1 MEGRKDEFIDLV
13 LSWSLEEI
21 FDANLYKNQ
30 VEKIPQSFVSVDQ
43 YLGSY
48 VFPLLEET
56 RAELASAMET
66 IYKAPFAEVT
76 SLTELIH
83 GNFLHSV
90 EVDFWRN
97 RITDR
102 GREPYRTLPGDIVLL
117 SDLKPESV
125 SDLGRLGWKFVLAS
139 VTNISEDEN
148 GDKCTSTGFKVK
160 AAMSIDVAEMQSKSF
175 YIVFLTNM
183 ATNRRIWNALRMRK
197 NLRIVENVLC
207 KNELDED
214 NCESCPIEFH
224 SQMAVKFE
232 PAISSRLNESQNS
245 AILASLVRTECNHKA
260 SVELIWGPPGTGKT
274 RTVSVLL
281 YNLLRMKV
289 RTLICAPTNVAITE
303 LASRVISLLRDSF
316 QDEREIFL
324 SCPLGDMLIFGN
336 KDRLKVGSDIEE
348 IFLDY
353 RVNKLVECLVPLTG
367 LKHWISSMLDF
378 LENYASQY
386 PIYVANEQSK
396 VKENNEGE
404 AQQSEFKTSLEYARD
419 RFKHIA
425 PPLRESL
432 LTLVTHLPRIL
443 GQNFQNPV
451 RLISVLDSIETLLF
465 EDSLKDELDTL
476 LLSQE
481 TIHSQSSFVGMRT
494 ECLSTL
500 RSLQSSLAKLD
511 LPTVTSKTKISDF
524 CFQKASLI
532 FCTTSSSYTLHR
544 MDMEPLK
551 VVVIDEAAQVKE
563 SESVIALQIP
573 DVRLAILVGDE
584 WQLPATINSK
594 LSEEAGFGKS
604 LFERLSSLGHSK
616 HLLNMQYRMH
626 PSISQ
631 FPNSNFYDNQIL
643 DAPSVQNKRY
653 QRCYLQEKMFG
664 PYSFINILGGK
675 KEVDDVG
682 HSRRNMVE
690 VAVTLKIVQKLFK
703 AWNGSKVK
711 LSIGVISP
719 YAAQVS
725 AIHDKIKQ
733 NYENL
738 HRFTVKV
745 KSIDGF
751 QGGEEDIIILS
762 TVRSNRNGSIGFLS
776 NPQRINVALTRARH
790 CLWILGNEGTLTKVD
805 SVWETL
811 IRDAQRRRC
820 FFTANDDYD
829 IGKTIITVKK
839 ELEELEDLLNG
850 ESIIFKYAR
859 WKVTFS
865 DNFRKSFG
873 KLRPSHTKKLVINI
887 LLKLASGWR
896 PKKIDVNVK
905 CQSSSYVLKQFKV
918 EGYYVLCSIDIMKDS
933 MWTQF
938 LKVWDVLPLV
948 EIPKLLK
955 RLDSIYAMLTDDFIN
970 RCKEKCIEGNSEIP
984 KTWSSSDV
992 IVRFKIL
999 DDTKSSINLAAD
1011 SRNYV
1016 ENSRVSESLLLMKFY
1031 SLSSGSVNHLLSD
1044 HEGREVELP
1053 FEVTEEEREIIIF
1066 PRSSF
1071 ILGRSGTGKTTVLTM
1086 KLFQK
1091 LQQYCITSG
1100 ESIATSNKMSARE
1113 RVDDINC
1120 QGQSTLRQLFVTVS
1134 PKLCHA
1140 VKRHVSQLK
1149 SFATEDFSSS
1159 SSITDVDDIEEMAE
1173 FKNIPDTFVG
1183 IQPEKYPLIITFHKF
1198 LMMLDGTLGNSYFE
1212 RFHAVRDSSQ
1222 CEGGSFRSVALQTF
1236 MRKNEV
1242 TYDRFASFYWPH
1254 FNTKLTKNL
1263 DPSRVFTEIMSHIKG
1278 GLQAGETCDVKRNR
1292 QDYVSLSES
1301 RVSTLSDEKRD
1312 VIYDIYQDYE
1322 KMKMERA
1329 EFDIAD
1335 FVIDVHL
1342 RLSKENLAGDKM
1354 DFVYIDEVQDL
1365 NMRQIALFRHIC
1377 KNVDEGFVF
1386 SGDTAQTI
1394 ARGIDFR
1401 FEDIRSLFYHEF
1413 VMKSKNSASTVR
1425 GEKGLI
1431 SDIFRMCQN
1440 FRTHTGVLRLAQS
1453 VINLLY
1459 HFFPLSVDALAPET
1473 SFIYGESP
1481 VVLEPGSDENSIIT
1495 IFGCSRNES
1504 GKWVGF
1510 GAEQVILVRDDSSRK
1525 EILQYIGRQALVLT
1539 IVECKGLEFQDV
1551 LLYNFFGSSPLS
1563 NQWRVLYEFLKQ
1575 KDLFDPNFSKS
1586 FPSFSH
1592 SKHSILCS
1600 ELKQL
1605 YVAVTRTRQ
1614 RLWICEN
1621 DPELSKPMLDYWQR
1635 LGLVQLRKLDDSLA
1649 EGMQRASSPEEWKSQ
1664 GIKLF
1669 WEKNYEMAT
1678 LCFERAGEA
1687 TWEKRAKA
1695 SGLRASA
1702 DHIRISN
1709 PKEARIMI
1717 REAAELF
1724 DSIGRAASAAE
1735 CFCDLEEYERAGIIY
1750 LHECGTSEFR
1760 KAGECFTLAGC
1771 YNTAADVYAKG
1782 NFFMECLSAC
1792 TRGNLFDMGLQY
1804 IEFWKQQAPCNT
1816 EIMAKL
1822 KEIDQV
1828 EQEFLKSGAL
1838 EYHRTN
1844 NNVLFKKFVR
1854 ALSTMESKRNV
1865 LRSLDC
1871 LEELLSLEKESG
1883 NFKEAADVAKLMG
1896 DILNEIDLLVKAGD
1910 YAEASM
1916 LILSYVISN
1925 SIWVST
1931 TQGWSMKSFPGKEE
1945 LLGKLMSSAKKVSGN
1960 FHASICAEAKIL
1972 SHESMSLAELMQSYI
1987 ASKRGESR
1995 TGEILSVRKLLDV
2008 HFRIHVTKYELDH
2021 KLPDN
2026 IEGYSEEKILRN
2038 QVSVRTLVYIWNL
2051 YKENSLEI
2059 IDCLG
2064 CLERGDTQKFKG
2076 TIKFCL
2082 HYFGV
2087 RLSQDSNVACLLMN
2101 PDAKWVKNVHKQ
2113 FIHQKR
2119 KVVTVLACHFVSAA
2133 QIYWRQELFS
2143 VGLRVLEA
2151 LKSLFEV
2158 KPSSRY
2164 CQGICLTF
2172 IFDIAKFLMESKSL
2186 FFEKSDDWK
2195 LPEFLRLSTKY
2206 SEIVFPLDPRQSLS
2220 ENMIILRETELSK
2233 ALLEEVIFRNVS
2245 INGDLT
2251 YKQIGEVM
2259 MIWLGS
2265 GKPKRHLLERMTK
2278 RLPENS
2284 YWKSIIEILGGI
2296 IKPESPQ
2303 ASASSNLAAQILPD
2317 TTLGNEIIQSGS
2329 LHTSPS
2335 SSSAEC
2341 LSYRFLKALEE
2352 TYVADWR
2359 VRNYISPNCFLYL
2372 LERLLI
2378 LAPHRCG
2385 WFFTSK
2391 SAFVEWIACQQSGAH
2406 PSDNLD
2412 RDMGSSPESI
2422 INFTIRVVQHFLC
2435 ENVLDTGEW
2444 IRRSN
2449 IDCNHYF
2456 PVLRQRLVVILCL
2469 VYLNSEMPLNML
2481 IRQLHRPQIRSH
2493 LRREFYDAI
2502 LRGQRNNTSPVATVA
2517 AAFKAIQDPI
2527 VIVTLRENNFKCVC
2541 PDAIFLDLRV
2551 FSCKKDIFDMLFPRG
2566 TEISNARVTTVEG
2579 KVAESG
2585 IGLPQIGQN
2594 QGKSNAVKS
2603 SEMMPKTDTN
2613 SSSEN
2618 TKFDLQMRWGFLRDI
2633 TDTLL
2638 SRRSES
2644 NGNSESIALKK
2655 KAQEHMNFLAAALFQ
2670 LTEQKSPSSVKDENM
2685 CEATDTIEELNLLS
2699 SLLDKSNL
2707 DGREMSEMG
2716 ELLKRLESRRP
2727 RLEDLL
2733 STVLDT
2739 KSSVVSSELIDEKI
2753 SHSNLEDSD
2762 TSENFAVDEVK
2773 KPRNQATEP
2782 VTRGKGKKKY
2792 NKARKGKGGKK
2803 K

>member
-21 FDANLYKNQ
+21 FDENLYKNQ
-30 VEKIPQSFVSVDQ
+30 VEKIPQSFESVDQ

-66 IYKAPFAEVT
+66 VYKAPFAEVA
-76 SLTELIH
+76 SLTESMH
-83 GNFLHSV
+83 GKLLLSV
-90 EVDFWRN
+90 QVDCWRN
-97 RITDR
+97 RITLR
-102 GREPYRTLPGDIVLL
+102 GREPYRTSPGDILLL
-117 SDLKPESV
+117 SDLKPESD
-125 SDLGRLGWKFVLAS
+125 SDLGRVGWKFVLAY

-148 GDKCTSTGFKVK
+148 GDNYSSTGFKVK
-160 AAMSIDVAEMQSKSF
+160 VAISIDVGEMQSKSF
-175 YIVFLTNM
+175 YVVYLTNM

-197 NLRIVENVLC
+197 NLRIIEKVLC

-214 NCESCPIEFH
+214 NCESCPIGFH
-224 SQMAVKFE
+224 SQREVKFE
-232 PAISSRLNESQNS
+232 STISSRLNESQNS
-245 AILASLVRTECNHKA
+245 AILASLVRTGCNHKA

-281 YNLLRMKV
+281 HNLLRMKV

-316 QDEREIFL
+316 QDEHEMFL

-336 KDRLKVGSDIEE
+336 KDRLNVDSNIEE

-353 RVNKLVECLVPLTG
+353 RVDKLIECLVPLTG

-378 LENYASQY
+378 LENYVSQY
-386 PIYVANEQSK
+386 HIYVANEQSK
-396 VKENNEGE
+396 VRENHEGE
-404 AQQSEFKTSLEYARD
+404 IPQSEFKTSLEYARD

-425 PPLRESL
+425 NPLRESL
-432 LTLVTHLPRIL
+432 LTFITHLPRIL
-443 GQNFQNPV
+443 WQNFQNVVQLMP
-451 RLISVLDSIETLLF
+451 LLDSIETLLF
-465 EDSLKDELDTL
+465 EDSLTSDELEI
-476 LLSQE
+476 LLS
-481 TIHSQSSFVGMRT
+481 SQAMICSESSFLYMRN

-500 RSLQSSLAKLD
+500 KSLQSSLTKLD
-511 LPTVTSKTKISDF
+511 LPPVTSKTKISDF

-532 FCTTSSSYTLHR
+532 FCTTSSSYRLH
-544 MDMEPLK
+544 MVDMEPLN

-573 DVRLAILVGDE
+573 DVRHFILVGDE
-584 WQLPATINSK
+584 WQLPATIISK
-594 LSEEAGFGKS
+594 LSKEAGFGKS

-626 PSISQ
+626 PAISQ

-643 DAPSVQNKRY
+643 DAPSVQNEGY
-653 QRCYLQEKMFG
+653 QRCYLHGKMFG

-675 KEVDDVG
+675 EEVDDVG

-703 AWNGSKVK
+703 AWNGSKEK

-719 YAAQVS
+719 YAAQVA

-738 HRFTVKV
+738 HGFMVKV
-745 KSIDGF
+745 RSIDGF
-751 QGGEEDIIILS
+751 QGGEEDIVIIS

-790 CLWILGNEGTLTKVD
+790 CLWILGNEGTLSKVD

-811 IRDAQRRRC
+811 IRDAQRRQC

-829 IGKTIITVKK
+829 IDKTIITVKK
-839 ELEELEDLLNG
+839 ELDELEDLLNG
-850 ESIIFKYAR
+850 ESIVFKYAR

-873 KLRPSHTKKLVINI
+873 KLRASHIKKLVLNI
-887 LLKLASGWR
+887 LLKLSSGWR
-896 PKKIDVNVK
+896 PKKIDVDLK
-905 CQSSSYVLKQFKV
+905 CQSSSYVVKQFKV
-918 EGYYVLCSIDIMKDS
+918 EEYYVLCSIDIMKDTT
-933 MWTQF
+933 WTQF
-938 LKVWDVLPLV
+938 LKVWDVLPHV

-955 RLDSIYAMLTDDFIN
+955 RLDSIFAMLTDDFII
-970 RCKEKCIEGNSEIP
+970 RCKEKCIEGNLEVP
-984 KTWSSSDV
+984 KIWSSSDV

-999 DDTKSSINLAAD
+999 DDTKSSINSAAD

-1031 SLSSGSVNHLLSD
+1031 SLSSGTVNHLLSD

-1091 LQQYCITSG
+1091 LQQYCIASG
-1100 ESIATSNKMSARE
+1100 ESIATPNKISARDS
-1113 RVDDINC
+1113 DDNIHC
-1120 QGQSTLRQLFVTVS
+1120 RGPSILRQLFVTVS

-1140 VKRHVSQLK
+1140 VKRHVSLLK
-1149 SFATEDFSSS
+1149 SFATKDFSASS
-1159 SSITDVDDIEEMAE
+1159 SFTDTDDIEEMTE
-1173 FKNIPDTFVG
+1173 FKDIPDTFVG

-1212 RFHAVRDSSQ
+1212 RFHDVGNSSQ
-1222 CEGGSFRSVALQTF
+1222 CEGRSFRSVALQTF

-1242 TYDRFASFYWPH
+1242 TFDRFSSFYWPH
-1254 FNTKLTKNL
+1254 FNTKLTKNF

-1278 GLQAGETCDVKRNR
+1278 GLQAGEACDVKRNR

-1301 RVSTLSDEKRD
+1301 RVSTLNGEKRE

-1322 KMKMERA
+1322 KMKMERG
-1329 EFDIAD
+1329 EFDVAD
-1335 FVIDVHL
+1335 FVIDIHL

-1377 KNVDEGFVF
+1377 KNIDEGFVF

-1401 FEDIRSLFYHEF
+1401 FEDIRSLFYNEF
-1413 VMKSKNSASTVR
+1413 VMKSENFASAGR
-1425 GEKGLI
+1425 GDKGLI

-1453 VINLLY
+1453 VVDLLY
-1459 HFFPLSVDALAPET
+1459 HFFPLSVDALSPET

-1510 GAEQVILVRDDSSRK
+1510 GAEQVILVRDDSARK
-1525 EILQYIGRQALVLT
+1525 EILKYIGRQALVLT
-1539 IVECKGLEFQDV
+1539 VVECKGLEFQDV

-1586 FPSFSH
+1586 FPCFSH

-1605 YVAVTRTRQ
+1605 YVAITRTRQ

-1621 DPELSKPMLDYWQR
+1621 NAEFSKPMLDYWQR
-1635 LGLVQLRKLDDSLA
+1635 FGLVQVRKLDDSLA

-1669 WEKNYEMAT
+1669 WVKNYEMAT

-1702 DHIRISN
+1702 DHIRISS
-1709 PKEARIMI
+1709 PSESRIMI

-1724 DSIGRAASAAE
+1724 NSIGRAVSAAE
-1735 CFCDLEEYERAGIIY
+1735 CFCDLEEYERAGMIY
-1750 LHECGTSEFR
+1750 LQECGASELR

-1771 YNTAADVYAKG
+1771 YKTAADVYAKG

-1792 TRGNLFDMGLQY
+1792 TKGKLFDMGLQY

-1816 EIMAKL
+1816 EIMTKL
-1822 KEIDQV
+1822 REIDQV

-1838 EYHRTN
+1838 EYHSTK
-1844 NNVLFKKFVR
+1844 NNVLFMKFVR
-1854 ALSTMESKRNV
+1854 AFGTMESKRSI
-1865 LRSLDC
+1865 LRSLEC
-1871 LEELLSLEKESG
+1871 LEALLSLEKESG

-1896 DILNEIDLLVKAGD
+1896 DILNEIDLLMKAGCF
-1910 YAEASM
+1910 AEASM

-1931 TQGWSMKSFPGKEE
+1931 TQGWPLKSFPHKDE
-1945 LLGKLMSSAKKVSGN
+1945 LLGKLMSSSKKVSGN
-1960 FHASICAEAKIL
+1960 FHASICAEVKIL
-1972 SHESMSLAELMQSYI
+1972 SHESMNLAELMQSYI
-1987 ASKRGESR
+1987 ASKRGERR
-1995 TGEILSVRKLLDV
+1995 TGEILCVRKLLDV
-2008 HFRIHVTKYELDH
+2008 HFQIHVAKYELDH
-2021 KLPDN
+2021 ELPDDLK
-2026 IEGYSEEKILRN
+2026 GYSEEKILRN
-2038 QVSVRTLVYIWNL
+2038 QVSVRSLVYIWDL
-2051 YKENSLEI
+2051 YKVNSLEI
-2059 IDCLG
+2059 IECLG
-2064 CLERGDTQKFKG
+2064 YLERGDTHKFKG
-2076 TIKFCL
+2076 TIEFCL

-2087 RLSQDSNVACLLMN
+2087 RWSQDSTVACLLMN
-2101 PDAKWVKNVHKQ
+2101 PDAKWVENVNKS
-2113 FIHQKR
+2113 FIHRKR
-2119 KVVTVLACHFVSAA
+2119 KLVSLHAHHFVSAA
-2133 QIYWRQELFS
+2133 QIYWRQELVS

-2151 LKSLFEV
+2151 LKSFFAM
-2158 KPSSRY
+2158 KPSSIY

-2172 IFDIAKFLMESKSL
+2172 IYDITKFLMESKSL
-2186 FFEKSDDWK
+2186 VLKKSEDWK
-2195 LPEFLRLSTKY
+2195 LQEFLRLSTKY
-2206 SEIVFPLDPRQSLS
+2206 FEIVFPLDPRQSLS
-2220 ENMIILRETELSK
+2220 ANMIILRETELSK
-2233 ALLEEVIFRNVS
+2233 ALLEEIIFRNIS
-2245 INGDLT
+2245 TNCYLT
-2251 YKQIGEVM
+2251 YRQIGEVL

-2265 GKPKRHLLERMTK
+2265 GKPKHHLCERMAK
-2278 RLPENS
+2278 SVPDNS
-2284 YWKSIIEILGGI
+2284 YWKTLIEILGGI
-2296 IKPESPQ
+2296 IRPESSQ
-2303 ASASSNLAAQILPD
+2303 ASGSSNLAPQVLPD
-2317 TTLGNEIIQSGS
+2317 TTSGNGIIQSGS
-2329 LHTSPS
+2329 SNNSPS
-2335 SSSAEC
+2335 SSTTES
-2341 LSYRFLKALEE
+2341 LSNIFLKALEE
-2352 TYVADWR
+2352 TYMSNWK
-2359 VRNYISPNCFLYL
+2359 VRYYISPKCFLYL

-2378 LAPHRCG
+2378 LAPHPRGC
-2385 WFFTSK
+2385 FFTSK
-2391 SAFVEWIACQQSGAH
+2391 SSFVEWIVSQQSDAN
-2406 PSDNLD
+2406 PRDNLD
-2412 RDMGSSPESI
+2412 RDMGSSQESI
-2422 INFTIRVVQHFLC
+2422 INFMKSVVQHFLY
-2435 ENVLDTGEW
+2435 ENVVDTGEW

-2449 IDCNHYF
+2449 IDCNYYF
-2456 PVLRQRLVVILCL
+2456 PVLVQRLVVILCL
-2469 VYLNSEMPLNML
+2469 VYLNSEMPLNIL
-2481 IRQLHRPQIRSH
+2481 FRLLHRPDIRSQ
-2493 LRREFYDAI
+2493 LRREFYDAV
-2502 LRGQRNNTSPVATVA
+2502 LRGQRNNTSPEATVA
-2517 AAFKAIQDPI
+2517 AAFKAIQDPV
-2527 VIVTLRENNFKCVC
+2527 VIVTLREHNFKFVC
-2541 PDAIFLDLRV
+2541 PDAIFLDLRL
-2551 FSCKKDIFDMLFPRG
+2551 FSCKNDVFNMLFPRS
-2566 TEISNARVTTVEG
+2566 TEKSNARVTTVED
-2579 KVAESG
+2579 KVTESG

-2594 QGKSNAVKS
+2594 QSKSNAVKS
-2603 SEMMPKTDTN
+2603 SEMIPKTDSN

-2618 TKFDLQMRWGFLRDI
+2618 TKVDLQMTWGFLADI
-2633 TDTLL
+2633 SDMLL
-2638 SRRSES
+2638 SRRSENS
-2644 NGNSESIALKK
+2644 GNMENVALKK
-2655 KAQEHMNFLAAALFQ
+2655 KVQEHTNILAAAVFQ
-2670 LTEQKSPSSVKDENM
+2670 LTEQKSPSSVTDESM
-2685 CEATDTIEELNLLS
+2685 RESTDTIEELNLLS
-2699 SLLDKSNL
+2699 SMLDTSNL
-2707 DGREMSEMG
+2707 DGQDISVMG
-2716 ELLKRLESRRP
+2716 ELLKSLESRRP

-2739 KSSVVSSELIDEKI
+2739 NSTLVSGEQIDEKI
-2753 SHSNLEDSD
+2753 SHNHLEDSD
-2762 TSENFAVDEVK
+2762 APKDFEFDNVK
-2773 KPRNQATEP
+2773 KPSKQATEP
-2782 VTRGKGKKKY
+2782 VTRGKGNKNNKKKA
-2792 NKARKGKGGKK
+2792 KKGKRR
-2803 K
+2803 